1 MHSHFNKGGIPM
13 AKSKKYN
20 RQKRRHIN
28 FKEMREYIA
37 RNITSATRKLKRW
50 VDNDLYKGSPTMQVA
65 YKNLRQMYKKYG
77 LEETKYHTGK
87 IFRDQIKSYEDLRT
101 LYSSLYAIQGANA
114 NEARTQLNSN
124 IKKFE
129 RAKQLWSAL
138 GKEVSDTTYVQA
150 FDTLSYLSQEF
161 HELFAILTYNE
172 VQAALA
178 ESDNVV
184 DVFEKYSKRLENKV
198 LTSKQKEYAT
208 KINDKIWNSD
218 ISASDLKYIFH
229 L

>member
-1 MHSHFNKGGIPM
+1 MS
-13 AKSKKYN
+13 KSKKYN
-20 RQKRRHIN
+20 RQKRRHLN
-28 FKEMREYIA
+28 FKEMREYIS
-37 RNITSATRKLKRW
+37 RNITAATRKLKRW

-77 LEETKYHTGK
+77 FEETKYHTGK

-114 NEARTQLNSN
+114 NEARAQLNSN

-172 VQAALA
+172 VQVALA
-178 ESDNVV
+178 ESNDPV
-184 DVFEKYSKRLENKV
+184 DVFKKYASRLENKI
-198 LTSKQKEYAT
+198 LTEKQEYYSKKLEE
-208 KINDKIWNSD
+208 KIWNSD
-218 ISASDLKYIFH
+218 ISAIDLKYIFNK
-229 L
+229 

>member
-1 MHSHFNKGGIPM
+1 M

-20 RQKRRHIN
+20 RQKKRRLN

-37 RNITSATRKLKRW
+37 RNITAATRKLKRW

-65 YKNLRQMYKKYG
+65 YKNLRQIYKKYG
-77 LEETKYHTGK
+77 LEESKYHTGK
-87 IFRDQIKSYEDLRT
+87 IFRDQIKSYEDLRS
-101 LYSSLYAIQGANA
+101 LYSALYNIQGANA
-114 NEARTQLNSN
+114 NEARAQLNKN
-124 IKKFE
+124 IKRFE
-129 RAKQLWSAL
+129 RAKELWKAV
-138 GKEVSDTTYVQA
+138 GKENVSNISYIEA

-184 DVFEKYSKRLENKV
+184 DVFEKYAKRLENKV

-218 ISASDLKYIFH
+218 ISAADLKYIFH

>member
-1 MHSHFNKGGIPM
+1 M

-20 RQKRRHIN
+20 RQKRRHLN
-28 FKEMREYIA
+28 FKEMREYIS
-37 RNITSATRKLKRW
+37 RNITAATRKLKRW

-114 NEARTQLNSN
+114 NEARAQLNSN

-138 GKEVSDTTYVQA
+138 GKEVSNTTYVQA

-172 VQAALA
+172 VQVALA
-178 ESDNVV
+178 ESNEPV
-184 DVFEKYSKRLENKV
+184 DVFKKYASRLENKI
-198 LTSKQKEYAT
+198 LTEKQEYYSQ
-208 KINDKIWNSD
+208 KLNEKIWNSD
-218 ISASDLKYIFH
+218 ISALDLKYIFNK
-229 L
+229 

>member
-1 MHSHFNKGGIPM
+1 M

-20 RQKRRHIN
+20 RQKRRRLN

-65 YKNLRQMYKKYG
+65 YKNLRQIYKKYG
-77 LEETKYHTGK
+77 LEESKYHTGK
-87 IFRDQIKSYEDLRT
+87 IFRDQIKSYEDLRS
-101 LYSSLYAIQGANA
+101 LYSALYNIQGANA
-114 NEARTQLNSN
+114 NEARAQLNKN
-124 IKKFE
+124 INRFE
-129 RAKQLWSAL
+129 RAKELWKAV
-138 GKEVSDTTYVQA
+138 GKEKVSSISYIEA

-178 ESDNVV
+178 ESDEVI
-184 DVFEKYSKRLENKV
+184 DVFEKYTKRIENKV
-198 LTSKQKEYAT
+198 LTSKQKEYVT

>member
-1 MHSHFNKGGIPM
+1 M

-37 RNITSATRKLKRW
+37 RNITAATRKLKRW
-50 VDNDLYKGSPTMQVA
+50 IDNDLYKGSPTMQVA
-65 YKNLRQMYKKYG
+65 YKNLRQIYKKYG

-87 IFRDQIKSYEDLRT
+87 IFRDQIKSYEDLRS
-101 LYSSLYAIQGANA
+101 LYSALYNIQGANA
-114 NEARTQLNSN
+114 NEARAQLNKN
-124 IKKFE
+124 IKRFE
-129 RAKQLWSAL
+129 RAKELWKAV
-138 GKEVSDTTYVQA
+138 GKENVSNISYIEA

-184 DVFEKYSKRLENKV
+184 DVFEKYAKRLENKV

-218 ISASDLKYIFH
+218 ISAADLKYIFN

>member
-1 MHSHFNKGGIPM
+1 M

-20 RQKRRHIN
+20 RQKRRVIG

-50 VDNDLYKGSPTMQVA
+50 IDNDLYKGSLTMQVS
-65 YKNLRQMYKKYG
+65 YKNLRAMYRKYG

-101 LYSSLYAIQGANA
+101 LYTALYNIQGADA
-114 NEARTQLNSN
+114 KEARETLNQN

-129 RAKQLWSAL
+129 RAKQLWSAM
-138 GKEVSDTTYVQA
+138 GKNVSNTSYIEA

-172 VQAALA
+172 VQVALA
-178 ESDNVV
+178 ESDNPV
-184 DVFEKYSKRLENKV
+184 DVFEKYTSRIENKI
-198 LTSKQKEYAT
+198 LTEKQKQYSEKLNE
-208 KINDKIWNSD
+208 KIYNSN
-218 ISASDLKYIFH
+218 ISALDIKYIFH
-229 L
+229 K

>member
-1 MHSHFNKGGIPM
+1 M

-20 RQKRRHIN
+20 RQKRRHLN

-37 RNITSATRKLKRW
+37 RNITAATRKLKRW

-65 YKNLRQMYKKYG
+65 YKNLRQIYKKYG
-77 LEETKYHTGK
+77 LEESKYHTGK
-87 IFRDQIKSYEDLRT
+87 IFRDQIKSYEDLRS
-101 LYSSLYAIQGANA
+101 LYSALYNIQGANA
-114 NEARTQLNSN
+114 NEARTQLNKN
-124 IKKFE
+124 ITRFE
-129 RAKQLWSAL
+129 RAKELWKAV
-138 GKEVSDTTYVQA
+138 GKEKVSDISYIEA

-184 DVFEKYSKRLENKV
+184 DVFEKYAKRLENKV

>member
-1 MHSHFNKGGIPM
+1 M

-20 RQKRRHIN
+20 RQKRRHLN

-37 RNITSATRKLKRW
+37 RNITAATRKLKRW

-77 LEETKYHTGK
+77 LEESKYHTGK

-101 LYSSLYAIQGANA
+101 LYSSLYNIQGANA
-114 NEARTQLNSN
+114 NEAREHLNAN

-129 RAKQLWSAL
+129 RAKQIWSAM
-138 GKEVSDTTYVQA
+138 GKEVSNTTYIQA

-184 DVFEKYSKRLENKV
+184 DVFEKYAKRLENKV

>member
-1 MHSHFNKGGIPM
+1 M

-20 RQKRRHIN
+20 RQKRRRLN

-37 RNITSATRKLKRW
+37 RNITAATRKLKRW

-65 YKNLRQMYKKYG
+65 YKNLRQIYKKYG

-87 IFRDQIKSYEDLRT
+87 IFRDQIKSYEDLRS
-101 LYSSLYAIQGANA
+101 LYSALYNIQGANA
-114 NEARTQLNSN
+114 NEARAQLNKN
-124 IKKFE
+124 INRFE
-129 RAKQLWSAL
+129 RAKELWKAV
-138 GKEVSDTTYVQA
+138 GKENVSNISYIEA

-184 DVFEKYSKRLENKV
+184 DVFEKYAKRLENKV

-218 ISASDLKYIFH
+218 ISAADLKYIFH

>member
-1 MHSHFNKGGIPM
+1 M

-37 RNITSATRKLKRW
+37 RNITAATRKLKRW

-65 YKNLRQMYKKYG
+65 YKNLRQIYKKYG
-77 LEETKYHTGK
+77 LEESRYHTGK
-87 IFRDQIKSYEDLRT
+87 IFRNQIKSYEDLRS
-101 LYSSLYAIQGANA
+101 LYSALYNIQGANA
-114 NEARTQLNSN
+114 NEARAQLNKN
-124 IKKFE
+124 INRFE
-129 RAKQLWSAL
+129 RAKEIWSAM
-138 GKEVSDTTYVQA
+138 GKDVSDTTYIQA

-172 VQAALA
+172 VQVALA
-178 ESDNVV
+178 ESDNIV
-184 DVFEKYSKRLENKV
+184 DVFEKYSKRLENKI
-198 LTSKQKEYAT
+198 LTSKQKEYAK
-208 KINDKIWNSD
+208 KINEKIWNSD

>member
-1 MHSHFNKGGIPM
+1 M

-20 RQKRRHIN
+20 RQKRRHLN

-77 LEETKYHTGK
+77 LEESKYHTGK

-101 LYSSLYAIQGANA
+101 LYSSLYNIQGANA
-114 NEARTQLNSN
+114 NEAREHLNSN

-129 RAKQLWSAL
+129 RAKQIWSAM
-138 GKEVSDTTYVQA
+138 GKEVSNTTYIQA

-172 VQAALA
+172 VQTALA

-184 DVFEKYSKRLENKV
+184 DVFEKYAKRLENKV